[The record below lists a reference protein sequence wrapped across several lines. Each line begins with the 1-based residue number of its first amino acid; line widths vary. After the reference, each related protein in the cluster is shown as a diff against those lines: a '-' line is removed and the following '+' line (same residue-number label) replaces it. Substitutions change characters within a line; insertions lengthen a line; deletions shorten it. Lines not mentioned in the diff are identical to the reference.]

1 MFCRVE
7 VVLMQKEENIGSFLW
22 IVIESNNGCNPI
34 IKRSSSVK
42 LMSSGTK
49 GECLFLLGR
58 SWKVSLSSVFH
69 VSELSKGF

>member
-7 VVLMQKEENIGSFLW
+7 AVLMQEEENIESFWW
-22 IVIESNNGCNPI
+22 IVIQSNDGCNPI

-42 LMSSGTK
+42 LMNSETK
-49 GECLFLLGR
+49 GECLFLLGK

-69 VSELSKGF
+69 VSQLSKGF